1 MKKIFT
7 LLFLTLSTAI
17 FSATQYKDGLY
28 VVKAEKPSYDWY
40 SVIEI
45 TISNGS
51 ISKVEAEDYNI
62 KNEKRTNDTAGNQ
75 YMKSK
80 YGYDFKDV
88 VANFT
93 KKLTAGKNLS
103 TVDALA
109 GATLSNNIYKSLAE
123 QALKKAETGST
134 DQSIINSK

>member
-1 MKKIFT
+1 MKKILT
-7 LLFLTLSTAI
+7 ILFLALSTAI

-28 VVKAEKPSYDWY
+28 VVKATKPSYDWY
-40 SVIEI
+40 SVVEI
-45 TISNGS
+45 TISNGT

-62 KNEKRTNDTAGNQ
+62 KNEKRTNDVAGNQ

-80 YGYDFKDV
+80 YGYDFTDV

-93 KKLTAGKNLS
+93 KKFTASKNLS
-103 TVDALA
+103 TVDAIA

-123 QALKKAETGST
+123 EALKKAEIGST